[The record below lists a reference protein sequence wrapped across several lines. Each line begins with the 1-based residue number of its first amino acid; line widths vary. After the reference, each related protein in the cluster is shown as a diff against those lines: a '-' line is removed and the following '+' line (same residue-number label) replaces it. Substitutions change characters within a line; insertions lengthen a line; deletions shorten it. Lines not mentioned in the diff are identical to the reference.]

1 MAGLILA
8 GLRASRP
15 RPAIARFA
23 GSHSSGTLPPALKT
37 IETSGAEIATSG
49 PNSAFICGKDG
60 HPATQLQIEL
70 ECMQWKWV
78 QVYTTKAQ
86 TTVTKAIWHGSMSE
100 RLSRLTDRENV
111 SESRKKCDLGM
122 RKRMSGVN
130 EAVYVAMAAAA
141 EDLREEKLPILQEL
155 CKKLEILFSAI
166 RAQRETYVN
175 ADEIFEA
182 MQVRATTHE
191 TDKERCKIIFPDI
204 DKTVEYFKRMATKE
218 TFKPKDTIA
227 IYNWMNALV
236 YYRGNESLMELLA
249 QAPEVKSIILQS
261 PFTGPN
267 ECISDVYFPGRGKGP
282 GYIKPKQNGQDKG
295 EGRMLGD
302 ADGACIAK
310 AKLPM
315 LNGVSGTTYKMLL
328 INYRIFKD
336 KWGHKEAIKYSIEL
350 LKGPHG
356 FPAYMSAHNYHTL
369 TETTLAALH
378 AIKKAE
384 LENLDKADIGDR
396 KVLEESM
403 IDGLVTITDHLLY
416 KEFLKKPFDLSEAE
430 LQKLWLATA
439 YALGDSTHDLISQ
452 NLKKNPLIQ
461 IDHETPLDLELVIK
475 EIIERQFKEYVS
487 QRELEDKH
495 GYETALMRSSLTR
508 AHVIGAGCC
517 Y

>member
-1 MAGLILA
+1 
-8 GLRASRP
+8 
-15 RPAIARFA
+15 
-23 GSHSSGTLPPALKT
+23 
-37 IETSGAEIATSG
+37 
-49 PNSAFICGKDG
+49 
-60 HPATQLQIEL
+60 
-70 ECMQWKWV
+70 
-78 QVYTTKAQ
+78 
-86 TTVTKAIWHGSMSE
+86 MSE

-122 RKRMSGVN
+122 RKRMSGVD

-155 CKKLEILFSAI
+155 CKELEVLFSAI

-175 ADEIFEA
+175 VDEIFEA

-204 DKTVEYFKRMATKE
+204 DKTVEYFKRMATQE

-261 PFTGPN
+261 PFAGPN

-282 GYIKPKQNGQDKG
+282 GYIKPKHGWR
-295 EGRMLGD
+295 ELSEL
-302 ADGACIAK
+302 DGACIAK

-315 LNGVSGTTYKMLL
+315 LNGVSGTTFRMLL

-336 KWGHKEAIKYSIEL
+336 KCGHKEAIKHSIEL

-356 FPAYMSAHNYHTL
+356 FPAYMSAHNYHTF

-384 LENLDKADIGDR
+384 FENLDKADIGDR

-416 KEFLKKPFDLSEAE
+416 KDFLTKPYDLSEAE

-439 YALGDSTHDLISQ
+439 YALGESTHDLISQ

-475 EIIERQFKEYVS
+475 EIIESQFKEYVS
-487 QRELEDKH
+487 QRELEYNH
-495 GYETALMRSSLTR
+495 EHETALMQTSQMHSRWYVLGS
-508 AHVIGAGCC
+508 
-517 Y
+517 